1 VKLLSSLACPALD
14 WFTPSRHS
22 ENRYHGNY
30 EPEDE
35 THDLCLDS
43 FAAVVQRRQHTIRAR
58 AIVPNAEFVAVAQ
71 VSHRRLRN
79 SLPTFL
85 GFPRI
90 NLIFESYYCLI
101 DGTTIPVLIEDQLF
115 LS

>member
-1 VKLLSSLACPALD
+1 VKLLSSLACPELDALD

-58 AIVPNAEFVAVAQ
+58 AILPNAEFVAVAQ

-79 SLPTFL
+79 SLPTFV
-85 GFPRI
+85 GFPRSTLYL
-90 NLIFESYYCLI
+90 NLIIASSMGRPFQY
-101 DGTTIPVLIEDQLF
+101 
-115 LS
+115 